1 MKVGITVH
9 FQFSFFSSG
18 SPQTAM
24 GLAEVFRI
32 QGYDIVFINVGD
44 ESKKWWDDILTMKD
58 SWETVHHSVLDSN
71 MDFDY
76 IIEVDSH
83 LLTAFERGGRS
94 RGRGR
99 GKRIWLS
106 RKAPIF
112 SDIESSLFP
121 FSRPDR
127 DLTNISEIWLYE
139 EMCTKDDIQYIE
151 LLTRKPVSLI
161 PYIWTPTPV
170 EMYRQETKAPIW
182 QQTYNPSVPW
192 SIHICETN
200 MSSASSATIPLLV
213 MRELVKAGGSTAI
226 HNQIKI
232 HNADNIKGNDF
243 FKSNVLAHVFSDI
256 SGAATSQFM
265 GRQRIIDWV
274 YDTNS
279 IVIAHSRF
287 LTLRPY
293 HFDCVW
299 AGIPLIHNSR
309 VLSKL
314 GGIVSK
320 GFYADNEISQAT
332 AAFLASASSASSSSG
347 VEELIQVRK
356 NILDLFSPL
365 SARIQKRYLD
375 ALSSASSASAPILMA
390 SPSPTSIEKEKEKKE
405 KELRVGFTC
414 MWDSFRPEYNM
425 FTLMLEEAVKEFPDE
440 VRPCVKGL
448 SIDSF
453 AEGSEEREEVDI
465 LIFGPFGD
473 RWKTVSSA
481 IPKIHFTGENT
492 GPVIREDVK
501 LNLGFKH
508 ADMNSGSYL
517 RLPLW
522 MLEINWFRA
531 DAERIGNPKP
541 LPIDRCCKVYPEEL
555 SAKEKFC
562 AFVVTN
568 PRQPMRNSAFHW
580 LSAYK
585 RVDSAGRLFNNVGG
599 DIFAGLGG
607 AGGELKKHEFLKKY
621 KFCLAYENDKSDG
634 YMTEKWLHAK
644 AAGCIPIYWGDPKAD
659 RDFDMDSCIDA
670 RNVRTPQELI
680 ELVAKVDTDEGE
692 WRRLAMKPAL
702 DDVRRDL
709 VRRTLSECSR
719 RILAAAGVATENLEK
734 IPRFLGYTSDLVI
747 AGAALPSPT
756 VVSMDKTVFLTGCN
770 ARFLSSLQI
779 LLNSLAEQKKVVS
792 EMQVIVYLFEDVSKD
807 IESKFKEAYSFVN
820 FRRFSASSPVEGEA
834 LEAVKSFPDLWAPEH
849 FAWKLWILRE
859 VCADVSLAG
868 LPLLYMDTGVM
879 MCRWPRGWLSRA
891 RDNGICLLED
901 PRQKNKQWCHDV
913 FIQKLGVSAA
923 ELEEQQIWAGSI
935 ACIIGH
941 PLPLVLFEE
950 AWKWAQVRDVIVGAK
965 WAGVR
970 DGAPYGHRHDQ
981 SILSVLSN
989 RIGCPRYPLDDV
1001 YCDVSLRHTFM
1012 SKKSLYVHRSLFQEH
1027 APVATGIDDAWVIN
1041 LDRRADRMTKFK
1053 DTHPDLAMRAHRF
1066 SAFEGSSL
1074 RLTPKLARLFK
1085 PNDFNWKKPVMGCA
1099 LSHLAIWMKLLNDRN
1114 EIQSYLIMEDDA
1126 RLSPAWKKSW
1136 EKIHKHNALPADWD
1150 IVYLGG
1156 ILPPNKEVFMKNL
1169 IEPVNEYIA
1178 RVKENTYF
1186 GQGTANRYMHFCA
1199 YSYVLSRRG
1208 AQKIIDVLKAKDGYW
1223 TSADHMICNIHD
1235 YMNIYFT
1242 NPLIAGCFQDDDPI
1256 YCNSQFNDFSRVDK
1270 FDSDLWNN
1278 TERFSVMGEI
1288 SGELDIMGALEDAAL
1303 PSSPASS
1310 PLVAPASPPPPED
1323 KRRRFVSL
1331 FGDPMDMSKF
1341 HEFAWFKMLFPED
1354 KYNLVIRR
1362 VGDSESPPAD
1372 SPIVVVQRPHVD
1384 EIAEKLAAWSSA
1396 GIEFYVLHMS
1406 DEFSDDSIGFYDLP
1420 GCKGVIRNYLRDDV
1434 KESDKI
1440 SVIPLGF
1447 HWALPKCEPMVH
1459 TPRPPF
1465 REFAWS
1471 FVGTQWASR
1480 QEKLAPLLA
1489 IPDNVLQKKVLF
1501 MDDWNSPKML
1511 GREENIGILLNSWLV
1526 PCPGGQNAE
1535 TFRIY
1540 EALEAGAVPVI
1551 VKEECSELFL
1561 KLIGRYLPLMVC
1573 DSWEHAAQLIYTL
1586 RTHVELY
1593 ENYRKLVLA
1602 AWEQCK
1608 AHTKLTVSRVFQV

>member
-1 MKVGITVH
+1 MRVGITVQ

-18 SPQTAM
+18 SPQTAL

-32 QGYDIVFINVGD
+32 QGYEIVFINVGD
-44 ESKKWWDDILTMKD
+44 DVSKKWWDDILEMGKN
-58 SWETVHHSVLDSN
+58 WESVHQSSLDSSLA
-71 MDFDY
+71 FDY
-76 IIEVDSH
+76 IIEIDSH
-83 LLTAFERGGRS
+83 LLKPSQRIS
-94 RGRGR
+94 K
-99 GKRIWLS
+99 GKGIWLS

-121 FSRPDR
+121 FTRSDR

-139 EMCTKDDIQYIE
+139 EMCTKDDVQYIE
-151 LLTRKPVSLI
+151 FLTRKPVTLI
-161 PYIWTPTPV
+161 PYAWTPTPV
-170 EMYRQETKAPIW
+170 EMYRQEAKAPIW
-182 QQTYNPSVPW
+182 PQTYNKSAPW

-213 MRELVKAGGSTAI
+213 MRELVKSNAPAAI

-232 HNADNIKGNDF
+232 HNAENIKGNEF

-256 SGAATSQFM
+256 SGCASSQFM
-265 GRQRIIDWV
+265 GRQRIVDWV

-299 AGIPLIHNSR
+299 AGIPLIHNSK
-309 VLSKL
+309 VLSTL

-320 GFYADNEISQAT
+320 GFYCDNEISQAA
-332 AAFLASASSASSSSG
+332 AAFAAVTAASASASQ
-347 VEELIQVRK
+347 VEALIQVRK

-375 ALSSASSASAPILMA
+375 ALTLAAAAPAAAGAAAAAGTKEATI
-390 SPSPTSIEKEKEKKE
+390 PSEKQNNLL
-405 KELRVGFTC
+405 LRVGFTC
-414 MWDSFRPEYNM
+414 MWDSFNPEYNM
-425 FTLMLEEAVKEFPDE
+425 FTLMLEEAVKGFPVE
-440 VRPCVKGL
+440 SRPCVKGL

-453 AEGSEEREEVDI
+453 VEGSEESGAIDI

-473 RWKTVSSA
+473 RWKTVPST

-492 GPVIREDVK
+492 GPIVREDVK

-508 ADMNSGSYL
+508 CDMNAGSYL

-555 SAKEKFC
+555 AEKQKFC

-585 RVDSAGRLFNNVGG
+585 PVDSAGRLFNNVGG

-607 AGGELKKHEFLKKY
+607 GGGELKKHEFLKKY
-621 KFCLAYENDKSDG
+621 KFCLAYENEQSDG

-670 RNVRTPQELI
+670 RSVRTPQELI
-680 ELVAKVDTDEGE
+680 ELVMKVDTDEGE
-692 WRRLAMKPAL
+692 WRRLARKPAL

-709 VRRTLSECSR
+709 VRRTLSECAR
-719 RILAAAGVATENLEK
+719 RILAASGVATENLDK
-734 IPRFLGYTSDLVI
+734 IPRFLGHTCDSSGTALLPL
-747 AGAALPSPT
+747 LPSPT

-779 LLNSLAEQKKVVS
+779 LLNSLAEQKKVVT
-792 EMQVIVYLFEDVSKD
+792 EIQVIVYLFEDVSKEMED
-807 IESKFKEAYSFVN
+807 TFKGAYSFVN
-820 FRRFSASSPVEGEA
+820 FRRFSASASAPA
-834 LEAVKSFPDLWAPEH
+834 FPDLWAPEH
-849 FAWKLWILRE
+849 FAWKLWILKE
-859 VCADVSLAG
+859 VCGDPSLAG
-868 LPLLYMDTGVM
+868 LPLLYMDAGAM
-879 MCRWPRGWLSRA
+879 MCRWPRGWLARA

-913 FIQKLGVSAA
+913 FIQKLGVTGA
-923 ELEEQQIWAGSI
+923 ELEQQQIWAGSI

-941 PLPLVLFEE
+941 PLGVLLFEE
-950 AWKWAQVRDVIVGAK
+950 AWKWGLQRDVIVGAK
-965 WAGVR
+965 WAGMR

-981 SILSVLSN
+981 SILSILSN
-989 RIGCPRYPLDDV
+989 RLGCSRYPLDEV

-1012 SKKSLYVHRSLFQEH
+1012 SKKALYVHRSLFQEH

-1041 LDRRADRMTKFK
+1041 LDRRADRMAKFSE
-1053 DTHPDLAMRAHRF
+1053 THPDLAMRTHRF
-1066 SAFEGSSL
+1066 SAFEGSGL
-1074 RLTPKLARLFK
+1074 CLTPKLARLFK
-1085 PNDFNWKKPVMGCA
+1085 PNDFNWKKSVMGCA
-1099 LSHLAIWMKLLNDRN
+1099 LSHLAIWMKLLNDRK
-1114 EIQSYLIMEDDA
+1114 EIESYLIMEDDA
-1126 RLSPAWKKSW
+1126 RLSPTWKKSW

-1156 ILPPNKEVFMKNL
+1156 ILPPNKEAFHKNL
-1169 IEPVNEYIA
+1169 IDPVNEYIA
-1178 RVKENTYF
+1178 RVKGNTYF

-1199 YSYVLSRRG
+1199 YAYVLSRRG

-1223 TSADHMICNIHD
+1223 TSADHMMCNIHE

-1242 NPLIAGCFQDDDPI
+1242 TPLIAGCFQDDDPV

-1278 TERFSVMGEI
+1278 TERFPVPAPGEI
-1288 SGELDIMGALEDAAL
+1288 GGELDIMGALEDAA
-1303 PSSPASS
+1303 SPS
-1310 PLVAPASPPPPED
+1310 PLVAEASAPVD
-1323 KRRRFVSL
+1323 KRRKFVSL
-1331 FGDPMDMSKF
+1331 CGEPMDMSKF

-1354 KYNLVIRR
+1354 KYNLEIRR
-1362 VGDSESPPAD
+1362 LGDSEVPTD
-1372 SPIVVVQRPHVD
+1372 SPIVIVQRPHVD
-1384 EIAEKLAAWSSA
+1384 EIAEKLTAWSAA
-1396 GIEFYVLHMS
+1396 GVEFYALHMS
-1406 DEFSDDSIGFYDLP
+1406 DEFSTDSVAFYDLS
-1420 GCKGVIRNYLRDDV
+1420 GCKGVIRNYLRTDV
-1434 KESDKI
+1434 KESDKV

-1447 HWALPKCEPMVH
+1447 HWALPKCDPMAH

-1480 QEKLAPLLA
+1480 KEKLAPLA
-1489 IPDNVLQKKVLF
+1489 NIPDNVLQKKLVF

-1511 GREENIGILLNSWLV
+1511 GREENIGIMLNSWLV

-1551 VKEECSELFL
+1551 VKEDSSVGGSEDFL

-1573 DSWEHAAQLIYTL
+1573 DSWEHATQLIYTL
-1586 RTHVELY
+1586 RAQVEMY
-1593 ENYRKLVLA
+1593 ENYRKTLLG